1 VIIGVLYENM
11 ESSLQVYWEGLNQVP
26 SFANVARYLTYFLQL
41 QEAYSFF
48 YQDML
53 EIERSHPEIGEK
65 HQVHIERQIA
75 NVRAMIDYSV
85 QAGNMQPEARSGLYD
100 HLANT
105 VWMMLNFWLT
115 QKQIRKQAAQTSAME
130 AIWMLVIPH
139 LTTKGEAHL
148 ASLIPETI
156 PLHP

>member
-1 VIIGVLYENM
+1 DLYNQM
-11 ESSLQVYWEGLNQVP
+11 ECGLQVFWNQLNQEP
-26 SFANVARYLTYFLQL
+26 SFANVAHYLKHFHHL
-41 QEAYSFF
+41 QEDYRFF